1 MTKQISFSLL
11 QILSPYVGTYFNKPV
26 CKMAEFKTQHTARN
40 LFYRT
45 EQNHID
51 YQQSIADHLYYSEVK
66 TKVLVLMVS
75 HELTP

>member
-40 LFYRT
+40 LLYRT

-51 YQQSIADHLYYSEVK
+51 YQ
-66 TKVLVLMVS
+66 
-75 HELTP
+75 